1 MTHEVATV
9 IIIDSDQEFC
19 TLTERLIES
28 VGFQVRILRSAR
40 QLLRGGRPNP
50 PACVVLEVRL
60 PGLSGLDLQKELAG
74 AGIEIPL
81 IFITAHGDI
90 PIAVQAMRAGAVD
103 FLTKP
108 FREQD
113 LLDDVEQAFYRD
125 RETCER
131 KHQLASLQEH
141 YELLTP
147 CEREVMKRVSS
158 GLLNK
163 QTAGE
168 MGIKEKTVKFHRGHI
183 MSKMRA
189 QSVVDLVKMAEQLS
203 LFPPWIARNPSEE
216 QNKPRDQSHSHFG

>member
-1 MTHEVATV
+1 MTHAVATV

-28 VGFQVRILRSAR
+28 AGFQARILHCAR
-40 QLLRGGRPNP
+40 QLLRAGRPNP
-50 PACVVLEVRL
+50 PACVVLEARL
-60 PGLSGLDLQKELAG
+60 PGLSGLDLQKELAA

-81 IFITAHGDI
+81 IFVTAHGNI

-103 FLTKP
+103 FLAKP

-113 LLDDVEQAFYRD
+113 LLDAVEQAFYRD
-125 RETCER
+125 RQKCER

-168 MGIKEKTVKFHRGHI
+168 MGIKETTVKFHRGHVMI
-183 MSKMRA
+183 KMRA
-189 QSVVDLVKMAEQLS
+189 KSVVDLVKMAEQLS
-203 LFPPWIARNPSEE
+203 VVPPWIARNPSEE
-216 QNKPRDQSHSHFG
+216 QEKPPDRLHSHFG